1 MAQTTEKIDFVR
13 PEVADRMAAYK
24 LIGDCLEG
32 EEAIKKAKTLYLPM
46 PNPDDDSDANKK
58 RYAAYLTRAQFY
70 NVAQRTWRG
79 LVGQAFQKDL
89 VIEVDSLLEGLL
101 TSVDGTDTTLEQ
113 QARRADGELLG
124 KGRVGLLADFP
135 RTEKP
140 VSRAEM
146 NAGKVSPTITLYTT
160 EQIINWRLV
169 RVGSRLV
176 LTKLWLSETAEID
189 DGAALTYEPR
199 WRKFELID
207 GKCHVT
213 LYKAAE
219 DGSGFDFADPNVG
232 TVKVTD
238 SKGEALSYIPF
249 QVVGAENNDW
259 SVDRPPMFDICSL
272 NIGHYRNS
280 ADWEESCFVVGQP
293 TPKVT
298 GLTEDWYTRIM
309 GKRINFGSRGGVP
322 LPVGGD
328 LDLVQA
334 NPNSMA
340 AEGMKDKE
348 RRMLAL
354 GAKLLEQKQVQ
365 QTASEVRIN
374 YATELSVLGTI
385 SKNLASAYTTVLG
398 WCGVFMGVTKPPK
411 FEMGVDFDLGKLT
424 SEELT
429 AVAALFTGK
438 LLSLSEARELLVK
451 SGYAH
456 LSLDEF
462 NAEIAAQAP
471 TYTVPLPNMPGVSR
485 NQQQQQQQGAPAVE
499 TTPKA

>member
-1 MAQTTEKIDFVR
+1 MAQTTRKINFVR
-13 PEVADRMAAYK
+13 PEVAERLDQYR
-24 LIGDCLEG
+24 LIDDCLEG
-32 EEAIKKAKTLYLPM
+32 EDAIKKATTLYLPM
-46 PNPDDDSDANKK
+46 PNPEDTSKANKA
-58 RYAAYLTRAQFY
+58 RYAAYVKRARFY

-89 VIEVDSLLEGLL
+89 VIEVDSLLEPLL
-101 TSVDGTDTTLEQ
+101 ISVDGTDTTLEQ

-135 RTEKP
+135 KMDKA

-146 NAGKVSPTITLYTT
+146 IAGKVSATISLYTT
-160 EQIINWRLV
+160 ANIINWRLKK
-169 RVGSRLV
+169 VGSRLV
-176 LTKLWLSETAEID
+176 LTKLWLAETAEVD
-189 DGAALTYEPR
+189 DGDELTYEPR
-199 WRKFELID
+199 WRVFELID
-207 GKCHVT
+207 GKCTVT
-213 LYKAAE
+213 VYKEAE
-219 DGSGFDFADPNVG
+219 DGTGFDFADKDG
-232 TVKVTD
+232 TAYVLD
-238 SKGEALSYIPF
+238 SKGAPLDFIPF
-249 QVVGAENNDW
+249 QIVGAENNDW
-259 SVDRPPMFDICSL
+259 GVDRPPMYDICSL
-272 NIGHYRNS
+272 NVGHYCNS

-293 TPKVT
+293 TPVVS
-298 GLTEDWYTRIM
+298 GLTDNWYKKEMGGRIA
-309 GKRINFGSRGGVP
+309 FGSRGGVP
-322 LPVGGD
+322 LPVGGK
-328 LDLVQA
+328 LDLIQA
-334 NPNSMA
+334 DPNNMA
-340 AEGMKDKE
+340 SEGMKDKE

-398 WCGVFMGVTKPPK
+398 WCGLFVGATKAPK

-438 LLSLSEARELLVK
+438 LLSLSEARDLLVK

-456 LSLDEF
+456 LSLEDF

-471 TYTVPLPNMPGVSR
+471 TYTVSLPGVLGSK
-485 NQQQQQQQGAPAVE
+485 QQQQPGVPAVE
-499 TTPKA
+499 TQPKA